1 MAPLSFNNQT
11 VIITSVGHGLGRV
24 YAVFFALAGA
34 NVVVHDTDEVRS
46 YLSFFI
52 EEFMVRV

>member
-1 MAPLSFNNQT
+1 MAPLSFSNQT
-11 VIITSVGHGLGRV
+11 VIITSVGHGQGRDYV
-24 YAVFFALAGA
+24 AFFASAGA